1 MKSKSFQYLSH
12 LHDILNKIQDTEWKT
27 IDSCSKKIAEAIAD
41 KHALFAYGASHAG
54 ILSQELFY
62 RAGGLAT
69 FNPILPS
76 DVMLNTRPVTLTTSM
91 ERLDG
96 YASII
101 LKHTPI
107 KAGDILILHSVS
119 GRNKAI
125 IEMALEAKKLG
136 IITIGVTNLTYS
148 KQLTSRHESG
158 KMLYEVCD
166 YVLDNCG
173 DFEDASTHI
182 DGLDQKV
189 APTSTIAGCTIVNMM
204 LIRTVEYL
212 LEMGIEPPIFR
223 SANADGG
230 DEFNDRIFEEYK
242 DAIHYM

>member
-1 MKSKSFQYLSH
+1 MTSKSFEYLSH
-12 LHDILNKIQDTEWKT
+12 LQKILEQIKDTQWET
-27 IDSCSKKIAEAIAD
+27 IDACAKRIAESIAD

-96 YASII
+96 YATII

-125 IEMALEAKKLG
+125 IEMALEAKKMG
-136 IITIGVTNLTYS
+136 ITTIGVTNMTYS

-173 DFEDASTHI
+173 DFEDASTKI
-182 DGLDQKV
+182 DGIEQKV
-189 APTSTIAGCTIVNMM
+189 APTSTISGCTIVNMM